1 VEEKQ
6 ILLLPGP
13 TTVPHRVA
21 EASSRPMINHR
32 GPEFKKIIFE
42 SNEKLKNVFQTKND
56 ILMLTSSGTGGMEAS
71 VVNFLNKGEKVL
83 VISVGA
89 FGERFKEICRR
100 QDLVVESIDVE
111 WGKAVDPEEVKA
123 RLKADPEGEIK
134 AVLLQHNETSTGV
147 LNDLEAVCRAKG
159 DHPALL
165 IVDAVSS
172 LVANEIKTDE
182 WGIDVVVAASQKAFM
197 MPPGL
202 AMLAVSDRAWQ
213 KAESVSCSSLYFDLK
228 MARKF
233 FLEGQTPFTPA
244 VSLFF
249 ALEEALKL
257 LEEIGFNTVIRYHH
271 LYRDMIRSAVRA
283 LGLELLTDD
292 RDASNVVTTVVV
304 PPYLKPS
311 DITCRLREEFKIVIA
326 GGQGKFKNTTFR
338 IGHLGYVQPI
348 DLIAAMVGLEMVLEE
363 NGFKVEIGASA
374 KAMEKILKEAKQYV

>member
-1 VEEKQ
+1 MEEKQ

-13 TTVPHRVA
+13 TTVPHRIA
-21 EASSRPMINHR
+21 QAMSHPMINHR
-32 GPEFKKIIFE
+32 GPEFKKILFE

-83 VISVGA
+83 VISIGA

-100 QDLVVESIDVE
+100 QGLEVESIDVE

-123 RLKADPEGEIK
+123 RLQADPEGEIK

-147 LNDLEAVCRAKG
+147 INNLKAVCQAKG

-213 KAESVSCSSLYFDLK
+213 KAESVNCPSFYFDLK
-228 MARKF
+228 MAKRF

-257 LEEIGFNTVIRYHH
+257 LEEIGLYNIIRYHH
-271 LYRDMIRSAVRA
+271 LYRDMVRAAVRA
-283 LGLELLTDD
+283 LGLDLLASDA
-292 RDASNVVTTVVV
+292 DASDVVTTVVV
-304 PPYLKPS
+304 PPSLKPS
-311 DITCRLREEFKIVIA
+311 DLTSRLREEFNIVIA

-338 IGHLGYVQPI
+338 IGHLGYVQPTDI
-348 DLIAAMVGLEMVLEE
+348 IAAMVGLEIVLEE
-363 NGFKVEIGASA
+363 AGFEVEKGTST
-374 KAMEKILKEAKQYV
+374 KALEKILKEAKQYV